1 MEGLLSADRLRALW
15 DTVYGWLLTNVL
27 VLDNAVQVAVVG
39 LTLLLAMLFAQAL
52 QAVARHA
59 IVTTVPS
66 GAASRSPS
74 RWRCPSS
81 GSA

>member
-27 VLDNAVQVAVVG
+27 VLDNAVQVVVVG
-39 LTLLLAMLFAQAL
+39 LTLLLAMLFAKRFKPWL
-52 QAVARHA
+52 ARYRDHRA
-59 IVTTVPS
+59 W